1 MTSVLPEMPVIK
13 PKEGELNVLPS
24 MPYLQTPGGVSLK
37 ETTIKTEPKDPE
49 LEKVIGKDIFQQKI
63 DDSLNLDGTGFV
75 DKDIPIAGADGVAGS
90 LDLELIEAVK
100 TRNNIE
106 KKRVED
112 VLFETVPNYVG
123 TKVEGPLTLSQVDGL
138 MRRDAGKQRET
149 MFKKLFPEGKLFSAK
164 VGDKTMVDLYQ
175 TSPNGRVYRLNNDI
189 FSLGDIGKFTGTFA
203 TAQTAGAIVGSFFSP
218 FIGTYLGAYV
228 GDYLDDLA
236 DQSALGKEE
245 FKAKVLSGDRALW
258 SGIEALVAKVA
269 PGAIQTLKRTAG
281 NISGANIDPV
291 TGLKQ
296 AGGSWWQTLGFG
308 KPAEN
313 AWKLQASAQ
322 ELRNMFAEYGV
333 DLPLLNA
340 AQVDGRLIVR
350 GIANQISSTSGVIP
364 KIVSKQKSKFLEGLD
379 KHVASKG
386 GDYNTL
392 SEQELFTYLALR
404 GDSLKDDLFE
414 SYGKAFFAGDGTVNK
429 DVLQSAER
437 LIKNTTKMK
446 NGLNATIDKAYKKAF
461 SMSDAESVVFN
472 ISEIKALATK
482 LKKPIV
488 ARDVKGTPGPITKLD
503 SRLEDL
509 LDRIP
514 NLADEVSAINISA
527 STKASLQNVQSSF
540 LQIKTLRD
548 QVANLA
554 YDDRLDQF
562 SRDAAKDLLEGFDDL
577 IINGYKKGLVTG
589 GKKFLT
595 EYQKA
600 GKLFGAKKK
609 AESINGLG
617 RLLTELES
625 DKTLLPQT
633 LASKVL
639 NGEFGAEEFE
649 FFKQTMAKLS
659 GGKLG
664 TKKKQQIDEDIR
676 TFAINEI
683 ISTDNPVEMIEGLL
697 KRDGGKVFKQLFPNP
712 AFRSATNNFLNTHK
726 QLRSDAVT
734 KVLEQE
740 SSNSAKG
747 LSYIINKS
755 QGPDGDLAVQKFID
769 ENGGVDGKRAEQLRA
784 ALFRNILQSSTKVD
798 DIIVG
803 EVGVNPSV
811 MATEMSDLLRALNNK
826 GGGKYEALK
835 PLFGKVDKNG
845 KVKADPNLLKV
856 LQNMS
861 YYTNALVKSG
871 DVGGAF
877 QAGEVRA
884 AIVGIPLTAK
894 GAERTIGAL
903 QTLFTNEYLSRILA
917 SAPSVAQLKGMYTL
931 KESARIT
938 RATLLL
944 DNILNSLV
952 DVRKEDG
959 VYELIDATTPGDQSA
974 LDVDDQ
980 PAQTVTTQQP
990 PINQVSQAT
999 LPFDRRTTVPP
1010 PAQQTGKGITNFASL
1025 FANDPIGEAIANR
1038 RLTQGIGSI
1047 G

>member
-1 MTSVLPEMPVIK
+1 MPKIDLG
-13 PKEGELNVLPS
+13 EGDTNVLPS
-24 MPYLQTPGGVSLK
+24 MPYLQTPGGVSLR

-63 DDSLNLDGTGFV
+63 DDSLNIDGTGFV

-100 TRNNIE
+100 TRNQVE
-106 KKRVED
+106 KKRIED

-123 TKVEGPLTLSQVDGL
+123 TKVEGPLTLSQVDSL

-164 VGDKTMVDLYQ
+164 VGERTIVDLYQ
-175 TSPNGRVYRLNNDI
+175 TSPNGRVYRLNNDV
-189 FSLGDIGKFTGTFA
+189 FSLGDIGKFSGTFA
-203 TAQTAGAIVGSFFSP
+203 TYQTAGAIVGSFFSP
-218 FIGTYLGAYV
+218 LIGTYLGSYV

-245 FKAKVLSGDRALW
+245 FKAKIMSGDRALW
-258 SGIEALVAKVA
+258 SGIEALVAKLA

-281 NISGANIDPV
+281 KIAGDETV
-291 TGLKQ
+291 
-296 AGGSWWQTLGFG
+296 GGSWWQTLGFG

-313 AWKLQASAQ
+313 AWKLQSSAVALQ
-322 ELRNMFAEYGV
+322 EMFKEYGV
-333 DLPLLNA
+333 TVPLLSA
-340 AQVDGRLIVR
+340 AQLDGRLIVR
-350 GIANQISSTSGVIP
+350 GIGNQISSTSGVLP
-364 KIVSKQKSKFLEGLD
+364 KQVSKQKSKFLEALD
-379 KHVASKG
+379 KYVASKG
-386 GDYNTL
+386 GDYSTL
-392 SEQELFTYLALR
+392 SEKELFTYLGLR

-414 SYGKAFFAGDGTVNK
+414 AYGKAFFAGDGAVSK
-429 DVLQSAER
+429 DVLQSAEQ

-461 SMSDAESVVFN
+461 AMSDAESVVFN

-488 ARDVKGTPGPITKLD
+488 ARDMKGTPGPITKLD

-509 LDRIP
+509 LNRIP

-527 STKASLQNVQSSF
+527 NTKASLANVQSSF

-562 SRDAAKDLLEGFDDL
+562 SRDAAKNLLEGFDDL

-600 GKLFGAKKK
+600 GKLFSAKKK

-617 RLLTELES
+617 KLITELES

-639 NGEFGAEEFE
+639 KGEFGAEEFE

-664 TKKKQQIDEDIR
+664 SKKKQQIDNDIR
-676 TFAINEI
+676 DFAINEI
-683 ISTDNPVEMIEGLL
+683 IATDNPVEMLESLL

-712 AFRSATNNFLNTHK
+712 AFRSATNNFLNVHK

-740 SSNSAKG
+740 SSDSAKG
-747 LSYIINKS
+747 LAYVINKM

-769 ENGGVDGKRAEQLRA
+769 DNGGVNGKRAEQLRA

-803 EVGVNPSV
+803 DVGVNPSV
-811 MATEMSDLLRALNNK
+811 LATEMSLLLRALNNK

-845 KVKADPNLLKV
+845 KVKADPNLLTV
-856 LQNMS
+856 LENMS
-861 YYTNALVKSG
+861 YYTNALVKGG

-917 SAPSVAQLKGMYTL
+917 SPPSVAQLKSMYTV
-931 KESARIT
+931 KEAARIS

-944 DNILNSLV
+944 QNILNSLT